1 MKFSARVPADLT
13 PNRITTALAGL
24 RSRGILVADLTESN
38 PTLVGLDYPGDLLDP
53 LASRGSLMYEPSPF
67 GLECA
72 RTEVA
77 ADYRRRGIEVDPAR
91 VILTASTSEAYSLL
105 FKLLCDPGD
114 EVLVPR
120 PSYPLFDH
128 LTRLD
133 AVEARP
139 YSLVYHGAW
148 AIDLDTVRGSLTPRT
163 RAIIVVSPNNPTGS
177 FLEADE
183 IAALARL
190 CADRAVAL
198 VGDEVFA
205 DYMLDDRRDAP
216 PSVLGQPLA
225 LTFGLGGLSK
235 SAGLPQ
241 IKLGWMAAAGPERLV
256 GEALARLEIVADAY
270 LSVST
275 PVQRAAG
282 ALIARSAETRDR
294 IRTRVTGNHR
304 ELRALVGNHPACTL
318 LPVEG
323 GWSAVVQVPATRS
336 EEALVLALLE
346 QDHVL
351 VHPGYF
357 FDFPSEAFV
366 VLSLLPEPGL
376 FRDGAERV
384 LRRAVTAHR

>member
-13 PNRITTALAGL
+13 PNRITAALADL
-24 RSRGILVADLTESN
+24 RSRGIFVADLTESN
-38 PTLVGLDYPGDLLDP
+38 PTLVGLAYPGDLLDP
-53 LASRGSLMYEPSPF
+53 LANRGSLTYEPSPF

-77 ADYRRRGIEVDPAR
+77 ADYRRRGLEVDPAR

-128 LTRLD
+128 LTQLD

-139 YSLVYHGAW
+139 YSLAYHGAW
-148 AIDLDTVRGSLTPRT
+148 AVDLDSVRGTLTPRT

-177 FLEADE
+177 FLKEDE

-190 CADRAVAL
+190 CADRAIAL

-205 DYMLDDRRDAP
+205 DYVLDDRRDAP

-241 IKLGWMAAAGPERLV
+241 IKLGWMAAAGPARLV
-256 GEALARLEIVADAY
+256 EEALARLEIIADAY

-282 ALIARSAETRDR
+282 ALIARGAETRDR
-294 IRTRVTGNHR
+294 IRARVTGNHR
-304 ELRALVGNHPACTL
+304 QLGALIDNHPACTL

-366 VLSLLPEPGL
+366 VLSLLPEPGV
-376 FRDGAERV
+376 FRDGAERI
-384 LRRAVTAHR
+384 LKRAVAAHR